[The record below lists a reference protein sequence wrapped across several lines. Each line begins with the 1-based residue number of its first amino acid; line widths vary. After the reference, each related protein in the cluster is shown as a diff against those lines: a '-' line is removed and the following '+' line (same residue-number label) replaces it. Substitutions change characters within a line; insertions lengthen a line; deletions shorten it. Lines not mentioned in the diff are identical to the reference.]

1 LGYEVKSLEEERK
14 ELERRDCRFCKEW
27 KTSATKNVIEKA
39 WVAILGVRREE
50 TAAEKRER
58 EEVLGQGEAEGEL
71 NTFVRN
77 KMSGEWRL
85 EAKGDVQDKVDEE
98 KGLER
103 GEISDIGE
111 EGRSIANEEGL
122 MGASG
127 GMSVREG
134 KQRLEEVE
142 QRAKKEPKRVRF
154 AIE

>member
-1 LGYEVKSLEEERK
+1 MGYEVKSLEEERK